1 MFLVSVKKEVKKYSD
16 DAILN
21 SGICNIRPS
30 LKQKS
35 TWQRFSKLFYAPE
48 IMTVAASTSE
58 TPMVQMSLKLTEER
72 EAKAMRNASKS
83 KETWC
88 LLLSSKCKMLFEIL
102 KNLFIS

>member
-1 MFLVSVKKEVKKYSD
+1 MAKVPTIGYCNQHDPFYSFGFPSVLTFVS
-16 DAILN
+16 L
-21 SGICNIRPS
+21 C
-30 LKQKS
+30 
-35 TWQRFSKLFYAPE
+35 RFSKLFYAPE